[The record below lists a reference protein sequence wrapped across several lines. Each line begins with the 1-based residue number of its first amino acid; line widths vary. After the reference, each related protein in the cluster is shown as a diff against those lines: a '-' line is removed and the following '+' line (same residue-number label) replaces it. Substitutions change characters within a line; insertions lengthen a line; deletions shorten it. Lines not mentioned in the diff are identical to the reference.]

1 MKPMS
6 LWRVT
11 LLFLLSLSISFYTF
25 QYARY
30 GKPHGLI
37 LTMLD
42 VGQGDA
48 FLLQTPHNQ
57 FVLIDTGATDQVI
70 RELSGTL
77 PFLHRSLDYIFLSH
91 EDKDHIGGYLAIHDA
106 YTIDHVFSNG
116 QERTTT
122 VAQQTR
128 ASFKDSIHHTLHL
141 GDSVS
146 IDGVDIK
153 VLWPDRKASPDDDP
167 NTFSIVLLITYNNLN
182 MVFTGD
188 APHAVE
194 VAIQKEIPEKIEIL
208 KVGHHGAKTSTLP
221 EFIQH
226 IQPRIALISAG
237 KNNRYGHPTAQTLKT
252 LQSVN
257 TKIYGTKEEGRVRI
271 ECNLSCEVI

>member
-1 MKPMS
+1 
-6 LWRVT
+6 
-11 LLFLLSLSISFYTF
+11 
-25 QYARY
+25 
-30 GKPHGLI
+30 
-37 LTMLD
+37 MLD

-57 FVLIDTGATDQVI
+57 FILIDTGATDQVI
-70 RELSGTL
+70 RELSATL
-77 PFLHRSLDYIFLSH
+77 PFLHKTIDYVFLSH
-91 EDKDHIGGYLAIHDA
+91 EDKDHIGGYLAIHNS
-106 YTIDHVFSNG
+106 YTIEHVFSNG

-128 ASFKDSIHHTLHL
+128 ESFKDSTHYILHQ
-141 GDSVS
+141 GDSMT
-146 IDGVDIK
+146 IDGVEIK
-153 VLWPDRKASPDDDP
+153 VLWPTRTALPDDDP

-194 VAIQKEIPEKIEIL
+194 VAIQHEIPKDIEIL

-221 EFIQH
+221 EFIEH

-237 KNNRYGHPTAQTLKT
+237 KNNRYGHPTPQTLKT
-252 LQSVN
+252 LQSVKARVYS
-257 TKIYGTKEEGRVRI
+257 TIQDGRVVI
-271 ECNLSCEVI
+271 ECSISCEVK